1 MNTTSIIP
9 PQKQQ
14 DLALAK
20 RAVLIAQRDL
30 ARVEHDIKHIELNAE
45 VDRLSK
51 AHDAI
56 RATYQAQYAEFKI
69 AFDLSTEPSTRTSEN
84 IARTRALLDSNK
96 ELADQVEIAWTA
108 WETVAKARSRSWTT
122 YRRSQAQYRA
132 KIDALDPK

>member
-9 PQKQQ
+9 AQKQQ

-56 RATYQAQYAEFKI
+56 RATYLAQYAEYDI
-69 AFDLSTEPSTRTSEN
+69 AFNLATNPSTRTAEN
-84 IARTRALLDSNK
+84 SAKYQELYSAHK
-96 ELADQVEIAWTA
+96 ELDAQVAIAWSA

>member
-56 RATYQAQYAEFKI
+56 RATYFAQYVEFNI

-84 IARTRALLDSNK
+84 IERTRALSASTK
-96 ELADQVEIAWTA
+96 ELDAQVAIAWTA

-122 YRRSQAQYRA
+122 YRRSQARIGKA
-132 KIDALDPK
+132 LDALDPK